1 MDKQSLDT
9 LQKLF
14 MRHRLVF
21 WYDDKGAL
29 REEYEA
35 LSLEG
40 VTKLEIVNNEFAL
53 KYHILRE
60 EPDRKFLLYQASP
73 QPPDDE
79 NWLLD
84 LLLSSGEF
92 RTDRT
97 AILLSELDMDISF
110 QHVIKKHAAFFD
122 SKARIQ
128 QLKKLSSKSDS
139 SRDLQTKLLAV
150 CCGNDSGR
158 LDESLMALLAEGIE
172 GGEDRFN
179 LVARCNLTEHL
190 WEEIKI
196 RYGYVSGNPSLFDF
210 AFEVFQFSFERSIGL
225 FDEEKKLSTQAS
237 LFLKQWKD
245 SKTYNDSFVAYSK
258 KLGDELNIPSK
269 LQALDFKA
277 VIDCDLFESIDT
289 YCIIALLEQVKG
301 RTASH
306 EEISQW
312 IRSRRGL
319 QWYEKY
325 QYHYEA
331 LEAASAL
338 FTLLGEVNLSIQ
350 SLSDGIHRY
359 STSWYQVDARYRE
372 FITQVGKTG
381 PVSLFSELIT
391 DVENHYTNNFLV
403 PLNDS
408 WYLAIERG
416 AEWGASNA
424 VVQNR
429 FYERYVKPLVDKDI
443 KVCVIIS
450 DGLRYEVGEELSS
463 RIEGLDRHSATV
475 EPMLTMLPSYTQLGM
490 AALLPSK
497 ELTFAENGIVLA
509 DGKSTVGRE
518 NREKV
523 LKSALDGKAVAF
535 DAETIN
541 NTKVDDLKTIVR
553 DNKVIYVYHDVID
566 KIGDA
571 RDSEE
576 RVFGACETA
585 LDEIS
590 KLVRKFT
597 SSNALNVIV
606 TSDHGFIY
614 QNRPVEESSFVAL
627 AVSKEGAINSN
638 RRFLVG
644 KDLADNPSLLSF
656 TAPQIGLTGDFDI
669 QVARGVSRMLEK
681 GSGSRYVHGGASLQ
695 EVVVPVVKINKG
707 RTTDVSNVEVD
718 VIVGE
723 NRRITSGQLGVTFYQ
738 AKPVS
743 DKVKPVK
750 VKAGIYTLKDKLISE
765 SHELMFDFESENPR
779 EREEVVSFRM
789 HNSPEAMTNQQVEL
803 RLEIPIENTNKW
815 KVYKKYSYA
824 LQRMMVTDF

>member
-53 KYHILRE
+53 KYHVLRE
-60 EPDRKFLLYQASP
+60 EPDRKFLLYQGSP

-92 RTDRT
+92 RTDRA

-128 QLKKLSSKSDS
+128 QLKKLSSKNDS

-150 CCGNDSGR
+150 CCGNDGGR
-158 LDESLMALLAEGIE
+158 LDESLMALLAEGIV
-172 GGEDRFN
+172 GGEDRLN

-225 FDEEKKLSTQAS
+225 FDEENKLLIQAS

-245 SKTYNDSFVAYSK
+245 SKTYSDSFVAYSK
-258 KLGDELNIPSK
+258 KLGDELNIPSR

-277 VIDCDLFESIDT
+277 VIDCDLFEAIDT

-359 STSWYQVDARYRE
+359 STSWHQVDACYRE

-381 PVSLFSELIT
+381 PASLFSELIN

-416 AEWGASNA
+416 AEWSASNA
-424 VVQNR
+424 VLQNR

-450 DGLRYEVGEELSS
+450 DGLRFEAGEELSS

-497 ELTFAENGIVLA
+497 ELTFAESGAVLA

-614 QNRPVEESSFVAL
+614 QNRTVEESSFVAL

-644 KDLADNPSLLSF
+644 KGLADNPSLLSF
-656 TAPQIGLTGDFDI
+656 TAAQISLTGDFEV
-669 QVARGVSRMLEK
+669 QVARGISRMLEK

-695 EVVVPVVKINKG
+695 EVVVPVVRINKG

-738 AKPVS
+738 ARPVS
-743 DKVKPVK
+743 DKVKPVR
-750 VKAGIYTLKDKLISE
+750 VKAGIYTLKNKLISE

-789 HNSPEAMTNQQVEL
+789 HNSPEAMTNQLVEL

-815 KVYKKYSYA
+815 KVYKTYSYA